1 MLSVDYRLTP
11 EHKYPAAI
19 DDCVTAYKYLLT
31 DLKYPA
37 NKIIVAGD
45 SCGGNLS
52 TTIPLALI
60 DRNLP
65 LPAASVALSPWYDLV
80 NTEGGTMESNSEND
94 VLNTKEFVH
103 MLTEYYVTGNTVGAK
118 KSDPLISPLFA
129 SDEMLAKVPPHWI
142 SVGGYDMLR
151 DHGER
156 MAKRLKGLGVETVL
170 QVHEGQQH
178 VVEFMAGRAPEAI
191 KSLEDIGKWVKG
203 KVAA

>member
-1 MLSVDYRLTP
+1 MSVDYRLSP
-11 EHKYPAAI
+11 ENKFPAQI
-19 DDCVTAYKYLLT
+19 DDCVAAYKYLLT
-31 DLKYPA
+31 DLRYEA
-37 NKIIVAGD
+37 NKIIVSGD
-45 SCGGNLS
+45 SCGGGLS
-52 TTIPLALI
+52 TTVPLALM
-60 DRNLP
+60 DRNIP
-65 LPAASVALSPWYDLV
+65 LPAASVSLSPWYDLV

-103 MLTEYYVTGNTVGAK
+103 KLTEYYVTGNTVGAK
-118 KSDPLISPLFA
+118 KSDPLISPLYA
-129 SDEMLAKVPPHWI
+129 SDEALAKVPPHWI

-170 QVHEGQQH
+170 EVHEGQQH

-203 KVAA
+203 KVGA